1 MVLYDQLIRSPR
13 QTLAIEFNRS
23 GTVIVRAPHRLPLP
37 VIHKFIETKTPW
49 ILNHKSL
56 QAIYAA
62 PALSPE
68 QIKAYREHAEDILP
82 RRLYELSKQ
91 TGMQYR
97 TVRITNARKRWG
109 SCRADLICLSWRLM
123 LVSEPLRDYVMVHEL
138 AHVTIKNHSA
148 RFWQLVEKHCPSF
161 KSHRTSLRNQILP
174 Q

>member
-49 ILNHKSL
+49 ILKHKSL

-123 LVSEPLRDYVMVHEL
+123 LFLSPLDYVMVHSWLMYHQIIQLDL
-138 AHVTIKNHSA
+138 AA
-148 RFWQLVEKHCPSF
+148 FEKHCPSF